1 MNLAGSGG
9 ADVFYD
15 DGPAAPDLPASG
27 DWGSG
32 EGWKPEI
39 CPAFDAITGK
49 CSATGYLYQQPI
61 TATEEIDCKVMIASA
76 AGASTT
82 TFALGT
88 RPDLA

>member
-1 MNLAGSGG
+1 LNLAGSGG
-9 ADVFYD
+9 AEVLYD
-15 DGPAAPDLPASG
+15 DGPALPGLPASG
-27 DWGSG
+27 DLGSG

-39 CPAFDAITGK
+39 CRAFGAITGK
-49 CSATGYLYQQPI
+49 CSSTGYPYQQPI

-88 RPDLA
+88 RSDLA